1 MLDYVFVWKKYVL
14 ACSMS
19 NSINLVR
26 YLLVLTQKF
35 ILWAYATTNSFIM
48 QILLLICSSV
58 IAKSAFAKEKFKITN
73 LVNKWKILVLGC
85 KDKATEM
92 HILLFFKIAI
102 LRTYKTS
109 ILTDNF
115 FSIQMTWQAK
125 NKK

>member
-1 MLDYVFVWKKYVL
+1 
-14 ACSMS
+14 
-19 NSINLVR
+19 
-26 YLLVLTQKF
+26 
-35 ILWAYATTNSFIM
+35 M

-73 LVNKWKILVLGC
+73 LVNKWKILVLGWC

-115 FSIQMTWQAK
+115 FPIQMTWQAK

>member
-1 MLDYVFVWKKYVL
+1 
-14 ACSMS
+14 
-19 NSINLVR
+19 
-26 YLLVLTQKF
+26 
-35 ILWAYATTNSFIM
+35 M

-73 LVNKWKILVLGC
+73 LVNKWKILVLGWC

-115 FSIQMTWQAK
+115 FPFKWLGKPKIRNKGLNQACL
-125 NKK
+125 

>member
-1 MLDYVFVWKKYVL
+1 
-14 ACSMS
+14 
-19 NSINLVR
+19 
-26 YLLVLTQKF
+26 
-35 ILWAYATTNSFIM
+35 M

-115 FSIQMTWQAK
+115 FPFKWLGKPKIRSKELNQACL
-125 NKK
+125 